1 MLKSDL
7 RNEECCLVID
17 AHQTGFWKL
26 AWVNGPVVLNLS
38 RANRRQRRRWQLS
51 RHPEL
56 YNISFDRKRSEFLS
70 ITHNSWWVIERSSR
84 RLL

>member
-26 AWVNGPVVLNLS
+26 AWVNGPV
-38 RANRRQRRRWQLS
+38 A
-51 RHPEL
+51 
-56 YNISFDRKRSEFLS
+56 
-70 ITHNSWWVIERSSR
+70 ERVNDFETGDAR
-84 RLL
+84 V